1 MLLDDVSSWCGQE
14 HTDVSTTSEAGE
26 EKEREPHVHY
36 EDGSSR
42 GLLPN
47 PLGSLIRRAARKV
60 LITLNQTPAQRT
72 RITPR
77 LKGCL
82 DNAPRRPRGPQY
94 MHLGTLLQG
103 RLPKVGL
110 GLVLAPV
117 QDFWCRLP

>member
-1 MLLDDVSSWCGQE
+1 MFQPHLKLERKKKESYMSIMRMARLGASCQTLLVPC
-14 HTDVSTTSEAGE
+14 
-26 EKEREPHVHY
+26 
-36 EDGSSR
+36 
-42 GLLPN
+42 
-47 PLGSLIRRAARKV
+47 IRRAARKV
-60 LITLNQTPAQRT
+60 LITINQTPAQRT

-94 MHLGTLLQG
+94 VHLGTLLQG